1 MIKIDIWTDFVC
13 EYCYIGKKELQRA
26 IEKLNL
32 NAQIEMQY
40 KAFELMP
47 DAPMKPEEKMVEAM
61 VKIIGK
67 PVEAVQEMLK
77 GPIERA
83 ENLGITIRYDELF
96 AQNTNKAHRVAKYAA
111 EIGKANEYTEA
122 LFYSIFTENQFL
134 ADTEALVEVA
144 VKVGLDA
151 EKVREIAEDVAM
163 YKTDVQYD
171 MELARSYRVTGV
183 PFYVFNDKYAVS
195 GAQPM
200 EVFINVLEKLQDELG
215 LKPKLQVVGQE
226 GTTCGPNGCDI

>member
-32 NAQIEMQY
+32 NTQVEVQY

-47 DAPMKPEEKMVEAM
+47 DAQVQPKQKMVEVM
-61 VKIIGK
+61 SQMIGK
-67 PVEAVQEMLK
+67 PVPIIEEMLK
-77 GPIERA
+77 GPVERA
-83 ENLGITIRYDELF
+83 ESLGITIRYDNLF

-111 EIGKANEYTEA
+111 ELGKANEYTEA
-122 LFYSIFTENQFL
+122 LFYSIFTENKFL
-134 ADTEALVEVA
+134 ADTDTLIEVTEKLGLESNKVCEIAADENRYKVEV
-144 VKVGLDA
+144 
-151 EKVREIAEDVAM
+151 M
-163 YKTDVQYD
+163 QD
-171 MELARSYRVTGV
+171 MELARMYRVTGV

-200 EVFINVLEKLQDELG
+200 EVFVQVLEKLQDELG
-215 LKPKLQVVGQE
+215 LKPKLQVIGQE
-226 GTTCGPNGCDI
+226 GTICGPNGCDI

>member
-32 NAQIEMQY
+32 DTQIEMHY

-47 DAPMKPEEKMVEAM
+47 DAPVEREQKMVEAM
-61 VKIIGK
+61 TQIIGK
-67 PVEAVQEMLK
+67 PLEVIQEMLK

-83 ENLGITIRYDELF
+83 ESLGITIRYDDLF

-111 EIGKANEYTEA
+111 ELGKANEYTEA
-122 LFYSIFTENQFL
+122 LFYSIFTENKFL
-134 ADTEALVEVA
+134 ADTDTLVEVTE
-144 VKVGLDA
+144 KLGL
-151 EKVREIAEDVAM
+151 ESNKVREIADDENR
-163 YKTDVQYD
+163 YKVEVMQD
-171 MELARSYRVTGV
+171 MELARMYRVTGV

-200 EVFINVLEKLQDELG
+200 EVFVQVLEKLQDELG
-215 LKPKLQVVGQE
+215 LKPKLQVIGQE
-226 GTTCGPNGCDI
+226 GTICGPNGCDI

>member
-32 NAQIEMQY
+32 NTQTEVQY

-47 DAPMKPEEKMVEAM
+47 DAQVQPKQKMVEVM
-61 VKIIGK
+61 SKMIGK
-67 PVEAVQEMLK
+67 PVPIIEEMLK
-77 GPIERA
+77 GPIESA
-83 ENLGITIRYDELF
+83 ESLGITIRYDDLF

-111 EIGKANEYTEA
+111 ELGKANEYTEA
-122 LFYSIFTENQFL
+122 LFYSIFTENKFL
-134 ADTEALVEVA
+134 ADTDTLVEVTE
-144 VKVGLDA
+144 KLGL
-151 EKVREIAEDVAM
+151 ESNKVREIADDENR
-163 YKTDVQYD
+163 YKVEVMQD
-171 MELARSYRVTGV
+171 MELARMYRVTGV

-200 EVFINVLEKLQDELG
+200 EVFVQVLEKLQDELG
-215 LKPKLQVVGQE
+215 LKPKLQVIGQE
-226 GTTCGPNGCDI
+226 GTICGPNGCDI

>member
-32 NAQIEMQY
+32 NTQVEVQY

-47 DAPMKPEEKMVEAM
+47 DAQVQPKQKMVEVM
-61 VKIIGK
+61 SQMIGK
-67 PVEAVQEMLK
+67 PVPIIEEMLK

-83 ENLGITIRYDELF
+83 ESLGITIRYDDLF

-111 EIGKANEYTEA
+111 ELGKANEYTEA
-122 LFYSIFTENQFL
+122 LFYSIFTENKFL
-134 ADTEALVEVA
+134 ADTDTLVEVTE
-144 VKVGLDA
+144 KLGL
-151 EKVREIAEDVAM
+151 ESNKVREIADDENR
-163 YKTDVQYD
+163 YKVEVMQD
-171 MELARSYRVTGV
+171 MELARMYRVTGV

-200 EVFINVLEKLQDELG
+200 EVFVQVLEKLQDELG
-215 LKPKLQVVGQE
+215 LKPKLQVIGQE
-226 GTTCGPNGCDI
+226 GTICGPNGCDI